1 MSENLDETN
10 QFTNHTNGTYLF
22 QPSPSTLG
30 MSHYGVPNVNS
41 IQSSPISPHLN
52 HEPLVSPITPG
63 NELSPMLDMPDSAM
77 TWEYNQFGRTAPS
90 SWGSSSQDELSE
102 TSGCS
107 RIYPFNS
114 TLTSKDNGNAHCPQ
128 RLDSFS
134 KAFLTKNLYLYF
146 GDSNRTD
153 DKNSENNHI
162 SGVLQL
168 PQSGTLSEGLDRQP
182 LESPIFNPI
191 GSIQAQT
198 QPICDQSGFC
208 SPDIP
213 LHGTYQNHQQFH
225 YGDQQ
230 HKPKVTNMEQANR
243 GLHKPQSPWHHQ
255 HGYQVHQSHLTPF
268 PMTLQ
273 QQHQL
278 HLQHG
283 GTFAR
288 KTHLNSQE
296 AYDSSQSPIYGHNQ
310 DFKTLEQHTLQSSH
324 SLNLPS
330 PHYQD
335 QQHIR
340 ALSNPNDPYLHQ
352 QPQERVQSISL
363 NQNSMFDDGRLALF
377 DKHSAANTPVYSS
390 PQEDGQ
396 SGFNFPGRNEDLC
409 SPHYQSK
416 RSGGCKGA
424 PQMTIRGDIFTHL
437 NSHTPHWSQAASPD
451 IHDEVISPQYR
462 AETGLMSRERSHAKM
477 TCTVCQREFKSLP
490 ALNGHM
496 RSHGGCRTHQSSLKM
511 QKDGQIHLSSGVSQ
525 IKPIILPVSVPVKDC
540 LVNSKL
546 NRGSQC
552 HQKEDDQ
559 HALIKSCAQSPLPSV
574 QNHPS
579 CIKRSVSN
587 AECAPKP
594 EKKRYR
600 HCLVPLMIPPPSGGQ
615 ESRGAVLFR
624 SLLRSASSTGDDV
637 PYTPPPMLS
646 PVRPGSG
653 LFTAINGRGKIGMAE
668 SAINAHHSPA
678 SDLDSCAVTSA
689 EKAINLTPR
698 INIGEEFQAT
708 IPGMKNQS
716 ITGEDTHNAVLLWTP
731 TEDLENADNQQKVD
745 NLLKMACSSVLPGG
759 GTNTEYVLHCLF
771 ECRGDTMNT
780 LERLLLPTLW
790 KNGFSFKTDY
800 HYAGSDKWTLQ
811 EKRQLNKA
819 LLIHQ
824 RDFYLV
830 QKMVKTKS
838 VSQCVEYYYTWKKRL
853 RLCTRVS
860 TTSTA
865 PVQNR
870 QGNWAMST
878 TARLDKV
885 AKGQTKNSE
894 LSDNSNTLFV
904 CEVTNSMNGET
915 WNQNKVGLLCSSPAE
930 HKTPT
935 LTQALGL
942 ASVRSSPSN
951 STTSGDTDSALIF
964 PCTECGKVFMKVKS
978 RNAHMKKHRQHE
990 DTQLR
995 QFPRVPEQA
1004 NVILTPGCPVTHLK
1018 QPLRLHSL
1026 PFDSIAEVKSL
1037 NAESVQEM
1045 DCHLKNLPVLQSPMD
1060 YMTQGSVH

>member
-1 MSENLDETN
+1 MSENLYETN
-10 QFTNHTNGTYLF
+10 QFTNQTNGTYLF
-22 QPSPSTLG
+22 QHSPSALG
-30 MSHYGVPNVNS
+30 MPHYGVPNVNS
-41 IQSSPISPHLN
+41 IQSSPISPRLN
-52 HEPLVSPITPG
+52 HEPLASPITPG
-63 NELSPMLDMPDSAM
+63 NELSPMLDMPDSAV
-77 TWEYNQFGRTAPS
+77 TWDYNQFGRTAPS

-102 TSGCS
+102 TSDCS

-114 TLTSKDNGNAHCPQ
+114 TLISKDNGNAHCPQ

-134 KAFLTKNLYLYF
+134 KAFPTKNLYLFF

-153 DKNSENNHI
+153 EKNSENNHI

-182 LESPIFNPI
+182 LESPIFNPVV
-191 GSIQAQT
+191 SIQAQT
-198 QPICDQSGFC
+198 QPICDQSGFR

-213 LHGTYQNHQQFH
+213 LRGTYHNHQQFH
-225 YGDQQ
+225 YGYQQ
-230 HKPKVTNMEQANR
+230 HKPKVTNMEQVNR
-243 GLHKPQSPWHHQ
+243 GLHKPQSPWHPQ
-255 HGYQVHQSHLTPF
+255 QGYQVHQSHLTPY
-268 PMTLQ
+268 PRTLHQ
-273 QQHQL
+273 QQQL
-278 HLQHG
+278 HLQHR
-283 GTFAR
+283 GTFAC
-288 KTHLNSQE
+288 KTHLNTQE
-296 AYDSSQSPIYGHNQ
+296 AYDSSQSPTYGHNQ
-310 DFKTLEQHTLQSSH
+310 DFKTPEQQTLQGSH

-340 ALSNPNDPYLHQ
+340 ALSHQNDPFLHQ
-352 QPQERVQSISL
+352 QPQEHVQSISL
-363 NQNSMFDDGRLALF
+363 NQSSMFVDGRLAPF
-377 DKHSAANTPVYSS
+377 DKHSAPNTPVYSS

-396 SGFNFPGRNEDLC
+396 SGFNFPSRNEDLC
-409 SPHYQSK
+409 GPHYQSK
-416 RSGGCKGA
+416 RSGGSKGA

-437 NSHTPHWSQAASPD
+437 TSHTPHWSQAASPD
-451 IHDEVISPQYR
+451 IHDEVISPHYR
-462 AETGLMSRERSHAKM
+462 AETGLMSRERLHAKM

-511 QKDGQIHLSSGVSQ
+511 KDGQIHLSSGVSQ

-546 NRGSQC
+546 NLGLQC
-552 HQKEDDQ
+552 HQKEDDPR
-559 HALIKSCAQSPLPSV
+559 ALIKSCAQSPLPSV

-579 CIKRSVSN
+579 CIKRSVSDG
-587 AECAPKP
+587 ECAPKP

-600 HCLVPLMIPPPSGGQ
+600 NFLVPLMIPPPSGGQ

-653 LFTAINGRGKIGMAE
+653 LFTAVNGRGKIGGAE

-678 SDLDSCAVTSA
+678 SDMDGCVVTSA
-689 EKAINLTPR
+689 EKAINVTPR

-708 IPGMKNQS
+708 IPGMKSRS

-771 ECRGDTMNT
+771 ECKGDIMNT

-790 KNGFSFKTDY
+790 KNGSSVKTDY

-819 LLIHQ
+819 LLIHH

-860 TTSTA
+860 TTTNT
-865 PVQNR
+865 PVHNR
-870 QGNWAMST
+870 QGDWAMST
-878 TARLDKV
+878 TAGLDKE
-885 AKGQTKNSE
+885 AKCQTRNSE

-904 CEVTNSMNGET
+904 CEVSNSQMNGET
-915 WNQNKVGLLCSSPAE
+915 WNQNNVGLLCRSPAE
-930 HKTPT
+930 HKTST
-935 LTQALGL
+935 LTQALGS

-978 RNAHMKKHRQHE
+978 RNAHMKTHRQHE
-990 DTQLR
+990 DAQLR

-1004 NVILTPGCPVTHLK
+1004 NVIMTPGCPVTPLK
-1018 QPLRLHSL
+1018 QPLSLHSL
-1026 PFDSIAEVKSL
+1026 PFDSIAEVKTL
-1037 NAESVQEM
+1037 NAESVQEI
-1045 DCHLKNLPVLQSPMD
+1045 DCHLKKLPVLQSPMD